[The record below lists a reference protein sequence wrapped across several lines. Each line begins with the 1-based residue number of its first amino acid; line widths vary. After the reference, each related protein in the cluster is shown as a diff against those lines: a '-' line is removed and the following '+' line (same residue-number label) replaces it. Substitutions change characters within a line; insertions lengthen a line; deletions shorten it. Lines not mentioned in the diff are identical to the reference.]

1 MKPDPTDVNLVQAA
15 KQGDRTALVQLIE
28 EYQNRL
34 YRALLPITNNSEEAL
49 DVTQETFVQV
59 FRKLSTFQEDA
70 HFFTWIY
77 RIGFNIART
86 RQRRQRPD
94 SIDTSQIMIP
104 SSDQSAEQKFES
116 NEFREAL
123 KMAIGKL
130 PEDHQQVILLREI
143 EEYDYQQI
151 ATALNISLGTVRSR
165 LHRARAQLRELLS
178 DWL

>member
-86 RQRRQRPD
+86 RQRRQRPA

-104 SSDQSAEQKFES
+104 SSDQSAE
-116 NEFREAL
+116 
-123 KMAIGKL
+123 
-130 PEDHQQVILLREI
+130 
-143 EEYDYQQI
+143 
-151 ATALNISLGTVRSR
+151 
-165 LHRARAQLRELLS
+165 
-178 DWL
+178 